1 MDIIIEAVGPLLA
14 SLLSLVLNPQ
24 VLITS
29 LAIGT
34 LLEIVK
40 PLINAKP
47 GDKGWR
53 GVFYITMPAHAVLL
67 GSLLGCIP
75 WLPPLDSLVKPG
87 YEGVGRFS
95 TYLLAGIVCKL
106 GYDSFI
112 ATTKR
117 GWALINA
124 RISGLIRTYMPS
136 VAPPPPSQSNSS
148 SEPSE
153 PSDS

>member
-1 MDIIIEAVGPLLA
+1 MDIIMEAVGPLLA

-34 LLEIVK
+34 LLEIAK

-53 GVFYITMPAHAVLL
+53 GVFYVTLPAHAVLV
-67 GSLLGCIP
+67 GALLGCIP
-75 WLPPLDSLVKPG
+75 WLPPLESLIKPG
-87 YEGVGRFS
+87 YENVGRFA

-112 ATTKR
+112 STTKR
-117 GWALINA
+117 AWALVNE
-124 RISGLIRTYMPS
+124 RLSGLIRSYIPS
-136 VAPPPPSQSNSS
+136 IAPKPPEDPGG
-148 SEPSE
+148 EV
-153 PSDS
+153 